1 MHSAVFTVCSLSRQ
15 AFTVC
20 SLSLQ
25 AAHLRECPDAPQ
37 YFLTHCKGVESDLY
51 TYNRAWPPNQG
62 PRASQKSTFATG
74 MRREPVDAQA
84 RSGASREI
92 SGHLGKSRVFG
103 DLD

>member
-1 MHSAVFTVCSLSRQ
+1 MHSAV
-15 AFTVC
+15 FTVC

-62 PRASQKSTFATG
+62 PRASAKSTFATG

-84 RSGASREI
+84 RSGTYLGKSREI
-92 SGHLGKSRVFG
+92 SS
-103 DLD
+103 DLW